1 MPTVI
6 MDTLLKDIRYGLRSL
21 LRRPGFTAIVVV
33 TLALGIGANTAI
45 FSVVNALLLKPL
57 PYQNPDQ
64 LVWIGEVSAQRK
76 EDMVPGAHFLEWSEQ
91 SQTLER
97 IAVYSN
103 GNLTLTGAGEAE
115 RLDSGRI
122 STGFFPMLGVQ
133 PLLGRNF
140 LTEEDRP
147 GGNRVAII
155 SHSLWQRR
163 FNNDRNTIGR
173 SISLDDN
180 SYTVVGVL
188 PPDFRFFQPVE
199 VWVPLALDPQQERG
213 NQQITILSAIARL
226 KPGITRGQAETEL
239 ETIRGRFESS
249 KLANAPLFS
258 GQVRLV
264 PLHQKLVGNTRQLL
278 LILLGA
284 VSLILLIAGAN
295 VANLLLSNAVT
306 RQKEFAIRAGLGA
319 GRLRLL
325 RQMLTESLLLALG
338 GGLLGLLVAF
348 WLKEALVVL
357 AAANTLGDVSHVT
370 NVNIDGPVLG
380 FTLAASLLIG
390 TLFGLVPALQLSRPN
405 LNDLLKEGS
414 RGTGFYRSRL
424 RHLLMVTEVALAIVL
439 LVGAGLLIRS
449 FLNLLEVNPGYSPNN
464 LLTMRISLP
473 DLRYEQRAQRGAL
486 YRDVLQRVAALPGVD
501 SAGAINHLPLT
512 AIGFAGWL
520 RIPGRPQAPSN
531 DRPATPIGVVS
542 PDYFRA
548 MGIPLRMGRA
558 FTERDSPESPRV
570 VILSEALAREL
581 FPGEDS
587 IGKQLWVPG
596 QGKDMP
602 TVIGVVGD
610 VRHLGLDEDVT
621 PQVYLSYLQQ
631 PPGSM
636 TMVIR
641 TSNDPLSLAGAVR
654 NQLREI
660 DSTLPVYEVQTME
673 QRLGLSVSPRRFN
686 LLLLGS
692 FALLALVLAA
702 VGVYSVIAYLVTQRT
717 HEIGI
722 RMALGAQG
730 SDVLRLLIGQGMA
743 SVLIGVLLGL
753 AAAGALTRLMTT
765 LLFGVSPIDTTT
777 FVAVSALL
785 IAVALLACYIPARR
799 ATKVDPL
806 VALRYE

>member
-1 MPTVI
+1 
-6 MDTLLKDIRYGLRSL
+6 MDTLLKDIRYGVRGL
-21 LRRPGFTAIVVV
+21 LRRPGFTAIVVI

-57 PYQNPDQ
+57 PYPSPAQ

-76 EDMVPGAHFLEWSEQ
+76 EEMIPGAHFLEWSEQ

-103 GNLTLTGAGEAE
+103 GNLTLTGAGEPE
-115 RLDSGRI
+115 RLDCGKV

-147 GGNRVAII
+147 GGNRVVII
-155 SHSLWQRR
+155 SHRLWQRR
-163 FNNDRNTIGR
+163 FNADRNIVGQ

-188 PPDFRFFQPVE
+188 PPDFRFVQPFAA
-199 VWVPLALDPQQERG
+199 WVPLALDPQQERG

-226 KPGITRGQAETEL
+226 KPGITRVQAETEL
-239 ETIRGRFESS
+239 EAIRGRFESS
-249 KLANAPLFS
+249 KPANTPLFG

-319 GRLRLL
+319 SRLRLL

-348 WLKEALVVL
+348 WLKEALVAL
-357 AAANTLGDVSHVT
+357 AAAKTLGDVSHLN

-380 FTLAASLLIG
+380 FTLATSLLIG

-414 RGTGFYRSRL
+414 RGTGFYRTKL

-449 FLNLLEVNPGYSPNN
+449 FVNLLEVNPGYSPKN
-464 LLTMRISLP
+464 LLTMRIALP
-473 DLRYEQRAQRGAL
+473 ELRYEQRAQRGAF
-486 YRDVLQRVAALPGVD
+486 YRDVLQRVASLPGVD
-501 SAGAINHLPLT
+501 SVGAINHLPLT
-512 AIGFAGWL
+512 AIMFGGWL
-520 RIPGRPQAPSN
+520 RIPGRPQAPTN

-542 PDYFRA
+542 PD
-548 MGIPLRMGRA
+548 
-558 FTERDSPESPRV
+558 
-570 VILSEALAREL
+570 
-581 FPGEDS
+581 
-587 IGKQLWVPG
+587 
-596 QGKDMP
+596 
-602 TVIGVVGD
+602 
-610 VRHLGLDEDVT
+610 
-621 PQVYLSYLQQ
+621 
-631 PPGSM
+631 
-636 TMVIR
+636 
-641 TSNDPLSLAGAVR
+641 
-654 NQLREI
+654 
-660 DSTLPVYEVQTME
+660 
-673 QRLGLSVSPRRFN
+673 
-686 LLLLGS
+686 
-692 FALLALVLAA
+692 
-702 VGVYSVIAYLVTQRT
+702 
-717 HEIGI
+717 
-722 RMALGAQG
+722 
-730 SDVLRLLIGQGMA
+730 
-743 SVLIGVLLGL
+743 
-753 AAAGALTRLMTT
+753 
-765 LLFGVSPIDTTT
+765 
-777 FVAVSALL
+777 
-785 IAVALLACYIPARR
+785 
-799 ATKVDPL
+799 
-806 VALRYE
+806 

>member
-1 MPTVI
+1 
-6 MDTLLKDIRYGLRSL
+6 MDTLLKDLRYGFRGL
-21 LRRPGFTAIVVV
+21 LKRPGFTAIVVI

-57 PYQNPDQ
+57 PYRSPDQ
-64 LVWIGEVSAQRK
+64 LVWIGEVSPQRK
-76 EDMVPGAHFLEWSEQ
+76 EEMVPGAHFLEWSEQ

-97 IAVYSN
+97 IAVYSDN
-103 GNLTLTGAGEAE
+103 NLTLTGAGEAE
-115 RLDSGRI
+115 RLDCGTI
-122 STGFFPMLGVQ
+122 SSGFFQMLGVQ
-133 PLLGRNF
+133 PLLGRDF

-147 GGNRVAII
+147 GGERVAII

-163 FNNDRNTIGR
+163 FNTDRSILGQ
-173 SISLDDN
+173 SISLDEN
-180 SYTVVGVL
+180 SYTVVGVM
-188 PPDFRFFQPVE
+188 PPDFRFFRPFE
-199 VWVPLALDPQQERG
+199 VWVPLALNPQQERG

-226 KPGITRGQAETEL
+226 KPGITSAQAETEL
-239 ETIRGRFESS
+239 ETIRGRYEST
-249 KLANAPLFS
+249 KRANTPLFN

-264 PLHQKLVGNTRQLL
+264 SLHQKLVGDTRQLL

-306 RQKEFAIRAGLGA
+306 RQKEFAIRAGLG
-319 GRLRLL
+319 GSRLRLF

-348 WLKEALVVL
+348 WLKEALVAL
-357 AAANTLGDVSHVT
+357 AATNTFGDVSHLT

-380 FTLAASLLIG
+380 FTLVASLLIG
-390 TLFGLVPALQLSRPN
+390 TLFGLVPALQLSSPN

-414 RGTGFYRSRL
+414 RGTGFYRSRV
-424 RHLLMVTEVALAIVL
+424 RSLLMVTEVALAIVL

-449 FLNLLEVNPGYSPNN
+449 FVNLLEVNPGYSSNN

-473 DLRYEQRAQRGAL
+473 DLRYEQMAQRGAL
-486 YRDVLQRVAALPGVD
+486 YRDVLQRVGSLPGVD
-501 SAGAINHLPLT
+501 SVGAINHLPLT
-512 AIGFAGWL
+512 DFTFAGWL
-520 RIPGRPQAPSN
+520 RIPGRPQAPPN

-548 MGIPLRMGRA
+548 MGIPLRLGRA
-558 FTERDSPESPRV
+558 FTERDSAESPRV

-581 FPGEDS
+581 FPNEDS

-596 QGKDMP
+596 PKGTP

-610 VRHLGLDEDVT
+610 VRHEGLDDDVT
-621 PQVYLSYLQQ
+621 PQVYVSYLQQ
-631 PPGSM
+631 PPGTM
-636 TMVIR
+636 TMVVR
-641 TSNDPLSLAGAVR
+641 TKTDPLSVAGAVR
-654 NQLREI
+654 NQIWEI
-660 DSTLPVYEVQTME
+660 DRNLPVYEMQTME

-686 LLLLGS
+686 LLLLGA
-692 FALLALVLAA
+692 FALLALALAA

-730 SDVLRLLIGQGMA
+730 SDVLRLLIKQGMS
-743 SVLIGVLLGL
+743 SVLIGVFLGL
-753 AAAGALTRLMTT
+753 AGASALTRMITS
-765 LLFGVSPIDTTT
+765 LLFGVSPIDATT
-777 FVAVSALL
+777 FVAVSMLL
-785 IAVALLACYIPARR
+785 IVVALLACYIPARR